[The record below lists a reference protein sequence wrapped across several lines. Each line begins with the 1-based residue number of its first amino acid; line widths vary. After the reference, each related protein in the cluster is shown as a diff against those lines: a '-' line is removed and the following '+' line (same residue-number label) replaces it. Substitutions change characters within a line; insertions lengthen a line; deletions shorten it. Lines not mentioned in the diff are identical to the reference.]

1 MKAVGVTP
9 TVRESVALLDLPDPQ
24 IRQQEVLVKVVR
36 TGVCGTD
43 REISEGMYGEA
54 PMGSDY
60 LILGHEALGQIVE
73 LGPKTTDLAVGDYVV
88 ASVRRPCPQQSC
100 QPCRDGQNDMCS
112 TGQYQERG
120 IKGQHGY
127 WAVYFSEHQQWL
139 TKIPSEIE
147 GIGVFLEPL
156 SIVEKAMRHTRIIQE
171 RRPWHINNAL
181 VLGAGTVGLLGAML
195 LRLQGINTYVLDRSE
210 SGGLNSRLISRLG
223 AHHMD
228 SRQTSLRDF
237 AAGAGP
243 IDLVLEATGYAPLVF
258 ETLQLLAMNGL
269 MCLLG
274 VSGAR
279 QSISLDASGFN
290 NQLVLGNRLVF
301 GSVNAHLVDFKSG
314 VEHLGDIQQ
323 RWPGILESMLTR
335 HVPFSQ
341 YQQAFERQ
349 PEDIKVVIE
358 MDS

>member
-1 MKAVGVTP
+1 M
-9 TVRESVALLDLPDPQ
+9 
-24 IRQQEVLVKVVR
+24 
-36 TGVCGTD
+36 
-43 REISEGMYGEA
+43 
-54 PMGSDY
+54 
-60 LILGHEALGQIVE
+60 
-73 LGPKTTDLAVGDYVV
+73 
-88 ASVRRPCPQQSC
+88 
-100 QPCRDGQNDMCS
+100 
-112 TGQYQERG
+112 
-120 IKGQHGY
+120 
-127 WAVYFSEHQQWL
+127 
-139 TKIPSEIE
+139 
-147 GIGVFLEPL
+147 
-156 SIVEKAMRHTRIIQE
+156 
-171 RRPWHINNAL
+171 
-181 VLGAGTVGLLGAML
+181 
-195 LRLQGINTYVLDRSE
+195 
-210 SGGLNSRLISRLG
+210 
-223 AHHMD
+223 
-228 SRQTSLRDF
+228 
-237 AAGAGP
+237 
-243 IDLVLEATGYAPLVF
+243 
-258 ETLQLLAMNGL
+258 AMNGL